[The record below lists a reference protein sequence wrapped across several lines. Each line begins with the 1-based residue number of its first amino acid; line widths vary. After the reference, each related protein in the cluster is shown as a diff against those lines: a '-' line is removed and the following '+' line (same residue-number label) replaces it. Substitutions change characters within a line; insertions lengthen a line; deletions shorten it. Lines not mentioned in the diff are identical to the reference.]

1 MSLVVY
7 VFCFDS
13 FCFLFQFFV
22 RLVYFLSFCFGLVW
36 CLSVCLFT
44 WLAVLRL
51 SFFLDCF
58 LFRFS
63 GLFRFRARLR
73 IYDGNGQQGSRTIQ
87 GFSKGERGPRL
98 TLSMVSPGV
107 QYFASLRAP
116 KTIRGLSKDNPRTIR
131 GLSEDNPRTI
141 RKLSEDFSGTF
152 ER

>member
-22 RLVYFLSFCFGLVW
+22 RLVYFRSFCFGLVC

-44 WLAVLRL
+44 WLAVVRL

-87 GFSKGERGPRL
+87 GFSKGERGPRF
-98 TLSMVSPGV
+98 TLNIVSPGV
-107 QYFASLRAP
+107 QYSASLRAP
-116 KTIRGLSKDNPRTIR
+116 RNILGLSKDYPRTIR
-131 GLSEDNPRTI
+131 GLSEDYP
-141 RKLSEDFSGTF
+141 GTLQG
-152 ER
+152 

>member
-1 MSLVVY
+1 MLIVF
-7 VFCFDS
+7 VFCFNFS
-13 FCFLFQFFV
+13 CVWSIFCRFV
-22 RLVYFLSFCFGLVW
+22 FGLVW

-98 TLSMVSPGV
+98 TMSMVIPGV

-131 GLSEDNPRTI
+131 GLSEDNPRII
-141 RKLSEDFSGTF
+141 RGLSENYACLFLYF
-152 ER
+152 VCEFVC

>member
-7 VFCFDS
+7 VFCIDS
-13 FCFLFQFFV
+13 FCFLFQVFV

-73 IYDGNGQQGSRTIQ
+73 IYDGNGH
-87 GFSKGERGPRL
+87 KG
-98 TLSMVSPGV
+98 
-107 QYFASLRAP
+107 
-116 KTIRGLSKDNPRTIR
+116 RGLSRDFPRA
-131 GLSEDNPRTI
+131 SAVPDSP
-141 RKLSEDFSGTF
+141 
-152 ER
+152 